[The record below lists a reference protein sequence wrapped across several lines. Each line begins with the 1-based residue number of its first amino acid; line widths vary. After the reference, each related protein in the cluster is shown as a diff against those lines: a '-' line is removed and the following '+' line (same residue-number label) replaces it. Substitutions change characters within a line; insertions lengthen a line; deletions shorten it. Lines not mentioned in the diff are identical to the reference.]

1 LLYICIPV
9 RNEADTIGVLLWR
22 IRKVFQDFDRE
33 YELLVHNDAS
43 DDHTAETLQP
53 YGEVLPLTILGSERR
68 VGYAAALEELV
79 RTAVNRTKYGRRDA
93 VIIMQGDFTDPPEHL
108 PDLIRRFEG
117 GADIVVA
124 ERDGAQDPV
133 NVRRLRRVGDWLLRA
148 VRGRPAVADP
158 FGSYRLY
165 RVSVL
170 RDLLKARGSGALV
183 LGDRWAA
190 NADLLMGAL
199 PHARRVEPLTVVARY
214 DLRLR
219 ESRIRPLADGWQ
231 LWRFARGAR
240 ARHRGAGP
248 PAKSGATT

>member
-1 LLYICIPV
+1 MLYICIPV

-53 YGEVLPLTILGSERR
+53 YREVLPLTVLGGERR

-79 RTAVNRTKYGRRDA
+79 RTAVQRTKYGRRDA
-93 VIIMQGDFTDPPEHL
+93 IVIMQGDFTDPPEAL
-108 PDLIRRFEG
+108 PDLVRRFEG
-117 GADIVVA
+117 GADIVVG
-124 ERDGAQDPV
+124 ERNATQDPV

-148 VRGRPAVADP
+148 VRGRPGVQDP

-165 RVSVL
+165 RISVL
-170 RDLLKARGSGALV
+170 RDLMKARGTEPLV
-183 LGDRWAA
+183 HGDRWAA

-199 PHARRVEPLTVVARY
+199 PHARRVEPMPVVARY

-240 ARHRGAGP
+240 ARHRTA
-248 PAKSGATT
+248 PAAKTGATT